1 MYRYNMVYPDVG
13 MLFVNTKKWSIDTCY
28 NMDEHFK
35 PYAKG
40 VKPRSPAL
48 QADSLLSEPQ
58 GKLKNTGVGSLSL
71 LQGIFPTQELN
82 LEEVSYQ
89 GNPKL
94 IKPASKGHILYDF
107 TTWNAQI
114 IAQMVKNLPAMQKTQ
129 VQSLA
134 QNDPLEKGMAT
145 YSSILIWRIPWT
157 AEPGG
162 LQSMGSQR
170 VRHDWATKTFI
181 VTESRLVIS

>member
-1 MYRYNMVYPDVG
+1 MYRYNMVYPDVV

-35 PYAKG
+35 HYAKRI
-40 VKPRSPAL
+40 KPRSPPW

-58 GKLKNTGVGSLSL
+58 RKPKNTGVGSLSL

-82 LEEVSYQ
+82 QLSYQ
-89 GNPKL
+89 GSSKL
-94 IKPASKGHILYDF
+94 MKPATKGHILYDF

-114 IAQMVKNLPAMQKTQ
+114 ITQVVKNMPAMQKTW
-129 VQSLA
+129 VRSLA

-145 YSSILIWRIPWT
+145 YFSILIWRIPWIV
-157 AEPGG
+157 EPGE

-170 VRHDWATKTFI
+170 LRYDWVTKTFI
-181 VTESRLVIS
+181 VTESRLVIA